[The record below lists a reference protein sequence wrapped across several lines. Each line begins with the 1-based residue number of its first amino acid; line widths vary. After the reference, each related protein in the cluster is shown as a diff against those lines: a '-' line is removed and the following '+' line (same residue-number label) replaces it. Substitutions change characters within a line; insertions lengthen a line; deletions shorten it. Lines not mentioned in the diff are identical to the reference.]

1 MMSDDKQTRKF
12 ILRYIVFFNKDKL
25 VNLRKL
31 GRKATHEEIMEADG
45 ATLRFV
51 NNKIGEKNACINHEK
66 NGELYVNL
74 VGALGRWCVHL
85 RNNRAKIDCLVSELF
100 DKRSRQDIKNDN
112 MSKALRLEAVKLA

>member
-51 NNKIGEKNACINHEK
+51 NNKIGKKMPAYTMKKMENYMLTSWEH
-66 NGELYVNL
+66 
-74 VGALGRWCVHL
+74 
-85 RNNRAKIDCLVSELF
+85 
-100 DKRSRQDIKNDN
+100 
-112 MSKALRLEAVKLA
+112 